1 MKTKTNPKSS
11 HLISH
16 KQTLLLAKFPNTLI
30 PALWSVFTPSPSEK
44 ETPSVTLASADSSVS
59 GGRGCMFTIQ

>member
-11 HLISH
+11 HVISH
-16 KQTLLLAKFPNTLI
+16 KQTLLLAEFANTLR
-30 PALWSVFTPSPSEK
+30 PALQSWFTPSPSEK
-44 ETPSVTLASADSSVS
+44 ETPSATLASADSSVS